1 MNIEKILLKIF
12 NKKKYIKFKY
22 NEIKI
27 KNKNLYDKKIKIKLG
42 EISLALKK
50 KNEINFLHSGHL
62 GDAINALP
70 LIKEISKT
78 KKCNYYIEANKRLP
92 DHILDMS
99 HPFGKFFLT
108 DKAVDMLLPLLK
120 VQKYINIAEK
130 YSNQLIDINL
140 NLF

>member
-27 KNKNLYDKKIKIKLG
+27 KNKNLYDKKIKIKLD

-70 LIKEISKT
+70 LIK
-78 KKCNYYIEANKRLP
+78 
-92 DHILDMS
+92 
-99 HPFGKFFLT
+99 
-108 DKAVDMLLPLLK
+108 
-120 VQKYINIAEK
+120 
-130 YSNQLIDINL
+130 
-140 NLF
+140 